1 MACKYREMVLRG
13 DVTMKDMIYRE
24 DVMNI
29 LKDTYVDWECEYYP
43 EF

>member
-13 DVTMKDMIYRE
+13 DVTMKDMIYHD

-29 LKDTYVDWECEYYP
+29 FEVSNGK
-43 EF
+43 